1 MAEQNNSKKR
11 LIGFALATTVAVGG
25 LGYYL
30 LSDDSAQQQTV
41 VVGNSDITTN
51 LKSIDDIPGQS
62 DDPEHNEI
70 QKEANK
76 INYDKSQ
83 EEGTSFVPKLVND
96 QVEKQEEIIEP
107 PVETKPEPEPEPI
120 KEPEPI
126 PELEPI
132 IVPEVKEEVKVE
144 IQQPE
149 PIAQKQEIKYEVNLP
164 VVAQEA
170 NVDENLVKIY
180 EEEIAKLQSQWD
192 NEAKSEK
199 TLMLI
204 EKDVSRENNGGEGEQ
219 NYSQNNDSYVNN
231 QNQEQ
236 LTSMQTSSASQGPMF
251 VRASTIIPAVMRTAV
266 NTDEPGPVMAEIV
279 SGRLKGA
286 RLLGQVVNAPTDV
299 TDNVQK
305 ATIQFNTIH
314 KNDWDQ
320 SYQVN
325 VFAIDPNTSRT
336 ALASSVDNHYFRRYG
351 LGLAAAFVE
360 GLGDAYSNIGKT
372 VTHTDNATIVSMGQ
386 SAKEINR
393 SALGNVGKKL
403 GQEIGKIADVPAT
416 IYVDAGETIGLLFM
430 SDF

>member
-11 LIGFALATTVAVGG
+11 LIGFALAATVAAGG

-30 LSDDSAQQQTV
+30 LSDDTAQQQAV
-41 VVGNSDITTN
+41 AVGNSDITTN

-76 INYDKSQ
+76 INYEKSQ
-83 EEGTSFVPKLVND
+83 EEGSSFVPKLVND

-107 PVETKPEPEPEPI
+107 PAEVKPEPEPEPV

-126 PELEPI
+126 PEPEPVVI
-132 IVPEVKEEVKVE
+132 PEVKEEPKVE
-144 IQQPE
+144 IQQPKPVE
-149 PIAQKQEIKYEVNLP
+149 QKPEIKYEVTLP
-164 VVAQEA
+164 VVAQEDPI
-170 NVDENLVKIY
+170 DENLVKIY
-180 EEEIAKLQSQWD
+180 EDEIAKLQQQWEKEMNTPTMMVIEDDGSKGKATEESYAEYQNGNEQAQRVSQ
-192 NEAKSEK
+192 A
-199 TLMLI
+199 
-204 EKDVSRENNGGEGEQ
+204 VSTQ
-219 NYSQNNDSYVNN
+219 
-231 QNQEQ
+231 
-236 LTSMQTSSASQGPMF
+236 SSISQGPLF
-251 VRASTIIPAVMRTAV
+251 VRAATIVPAVMVTAV

-279 SGRLKGA
+279 SGPLKGA

-305 ATIQFNTIH
+305 ATIQFNTIQ
-314 KNDWDQ
+314 KNDWNQ

-325 VFAIDPNTSRT
+325 VFAIDPSTSRT

-360 GLGDAYSNIGKT
+360 GLGEAYSNVNKT

-386 SAKEINR
+386 SAKDINR

>member
-107 PVETKPEPEPEPI
+107 PVETKPEPEPI

-126 PELEPI
+126 PEPEPI
-132 IVPEVKEEVKVE
+132 VVPEVKEEVKVE

-149 PIAQKQEIKYEVNLP
+149 PIAQKPEIKYEVNLP

-180 EEEIAKLQSQWD
+180 ETEIEKLQSQWD
-192 NEAKSEK
+192 GESKSEK

-204 EKDVSRENNGGEGEQ
+204 EKDVSRENNGGDGEK
-219 NYSQNNDSYVNN
+219 NYSQNNDGYANN

-236 LTSMQTSSASQGPMF
+236 LTSMQTSSVSQGPLF
-251 VRASTIIPAVMRTAV
+251 VRASTIIPAVMITAV

-279 SGRLKGA
+279 SGPLKGA

-299 TDNVQK
+299 TDNIQK
-305 ATIQFNTIH
+305 ATIQFNTIQ

>member
-107 PVETKPEPEPEPI
+107 PVETKPEPEPI

-126 PELEPI
+126 PEPEPI
-132 IVPEVKEEVKVE
+132 VVPEVKEEVKVE

-149 PIAQKQEIKYEVNLP
+149 PIAQKPEIKYEVNLP

-180 EEEIAKLQSQWD
+180 ETEIEKLQSQWD
-192 NEAKSEK
+192 GESKSEK

-219 NYSQNNDSYVNN
+219 NYSQNNGGYANN

-236 LTSMQTSSASQGPMF
+236 LTSMQTSSVSQGPLF
-251 VRASTIIPAVMRTAV
+251 VRASTIIPAVMITAV

-279 SGRLKGA
+279 SGPLKGA

-299 TDNVQK
+299 TDNIQK
-305 ATIQFNTIH
+305 ATIQFNTIQ

>member
-107 PVETKPEPEPEPI
+107 PVETKPEPEPI

-126 PELEPI
+126 PEPEPI
-132 IVPEVKEEVKVE
+132 VVPEVKEEVKVE

-149 PIAQKQEIKYEVNLP
+149 PIAQKPEIKYEVNLP

-180 EEEIAKLQSQWD
+180 ETEIEKLQSQWD
-192 NEAKSEK
+192 GESKSEK

-204 EKDVSRENNGGEGEQ
+204 EKDVSRENNGGDGEK
-219 NYSQNNDSYVNN
+219 NYSQNNDSYANN

-236 LTSMQTSSASQGPMF
+236 LISMQTSSVSQGPLF
-251 VRASTIIPAVMRTAV
+251 VRASTIIPAVMITAV

-279 SGRLKGA
+279 SGPLKGA

-299 TDNVQK
+299 TDNIQK
-305 ATIQFNTIH
+305 ATIQFNTIQ